1 MNTYDHL
8 VCVDEDAQELV
19 VFRVG
24 ADGKRTLFTR
34 VALPQVE
41 GWSAELQDLAKAL
54 GENLLI
60 DSPVIRRIL
69 NVRDMK
75 QGAPQ
80 LSRKVRGIA

>member
-1 MNTYDHL
+1 MTISSVLMKMQRNWL
-8 VCVDEDAQELV
+8 

-69 NVRDMK
+69 NV
-75 QGAPQ
+75 
-80 LSRKVRGIA
+80 

>member
-1 MNTYDHL
+1 M
-8 VCVDEDAQELV
+8 
-19 VFRVG
+19 
-24 ADGKRTLFTR
+24 FTR

-69 NVRDMK
+69 NV
-75 QGAPQ
+75 
-80 LSRKVRGIA
+80 